1 MNLYNN
7 IIYIVHIKFGI
18 WKYFILQYECK
29 EWHEA
34 LNILDMV
41 ENNNMRQLTQSFNES
56 HYDLVMKEVS
66 IVITV
71 QIFFQM
77 QNEIAFWFEKK
88 RKRFGNLQ

>member
-1 MNLYNN
+1 
-7 IIYIVHIKFGI
+7 
-18 WKYFILQYECK
+18 
-29 EWHEA
+29 
-34 LNILDMV
+34 MV

-77 QNEIAFWFEKK
+77 QNEIAF
-88 RKRFGNLQ
+88 

>member
-66 IVITV
+66 IVILIAV
-71 QIFFQM
+71 QIFFS
-77 QNEIAFWFEKK
+77 NAKWDSFLIWKEKK
-88 RKRFGNLQ
+88 KIW

>member
-7 IIYIVHIKFGI
+7 IIYLVHIKFGI

-66 IVITV
+66 IVILIAV
-71 QIFFQM
+71 QIFFS
-77 QNEIAFWFEKK
+77 NAKWDSFLIWKEKK
-88 RKRFGNLQ
+88 KIW